1 MSDKRVVITGLGVLS
16 PIGNTTS
23 EAWENA
29 VNGKS
34 GVSRI
39 STLDPELFTSQV
51 AGMVKDF
58 DPAEVLDPK
67 SARRNDR
74 YTQFAMA
81 AARQAWADSGLSEES
96 IDPERVGVIIGSGV
110 GGMET
115 FETQH
120 TIAMDRGPRRIS
132 SMFVPMMISN
142 MAAGQVA
149 IDLNAK
155 GPNFATVT
163 ACASSSHAIASSV
176 DAIHLGR
183 AEVMVTGGS
192 EAPITLMSVGGFCSM
207 KALCTTFNDDP
218 EKASRPFDKDRSGF
232 VIAEGACIL
241 VLEELEHA
249 EARGADI
256 IAEIAGVGMSCDAH
270 HITAPAPG
278 GEGCARAM
286 TMAMKDAGMTPGDV
300 DYVNAHGTSTIL
312 NDINETSAIKAALG
326 SHADEVLVS
335 STKSTHGHML
345 GATGAMEI
353 MLSSLALKNGL
364 VPPTSTLE
372 TPGEGCD
379 LDYVP
384 GTARK
389 ANIQCALSNSLGFG
403 GHNVSIALRKYKGD
417 S

>member
-1 MSDKRVVITGLGVLS
+1 MSDKRVVITGLGVFS

-23 EAWENA
+23 EAWKNA
-29 VNGKS
+29 VDGNS
-34 GVSRI
+34 GVGRLSNI
-39 STLDPELFTSQV
+39 DPEPFTSQV
-51 AGMVKDF
+51 AGEVKDF
-58 DPAEVLDPK
+58 DPAALLGPK
-67 SARRNDR
+67 NARRNDR

-81 AARQAWADSGLSEES
+81 AAEQAWEASGLSGET

-115 FETQH
+115 FEAQH

-163 ACASSSHAIASSV
+163 ACASSSHAIACSV
-176 DAIHLGR
+176 DSIRLGR

-192 EAPITLMSVGGFCSM
+192 EAPLTLMSIGGFCSM
-207 KALCTTFNDDP
+207 KALSTKFNEEP
-218 EKASRPFDKDRSGF
+218 KKASRPFDKDRDGF

-241 VLEELEHA
+241 VIEELEHA
-249 EARGADI
+249 IARGADI
-256 IAEIAGVGMSCDAH
+256 IAEMAGVGMSCDAH

-286 TMAMKDAGMTPGDV
+286 RMAMKDAGMKPEDV
-300 DYVNAHGTSTIL
+300 DYINAHGTSTNL
-312 NDINETSAIKAALG
+312 NDINETAAIRAALKD
-326 SHADEVLVS
+326 HADNVMVS
-335 STKSTHGHML
+335 STKSVHGHML
-345 GATGAMEI
+345 GATGGMEI
-353 MLSSLALKNGL
+353 MLTALALKNGI
-364 VPPTSTLE
+364 VPPTATHES
-372 TPGEGCD
+372 PGEGCD

-389 ANIQCALSNSLGFG
+389 ADIQCALSNSLGFG
-403 GHNVSIALRKYKGD
+403 GHNVCIALRKYKGNN
-417 S
+417 

>member
-1 MSDKRVVITGLGVLS
+1 MSDKRVVITGLGVFS

-29 VNGKS
+29 VAGKS
-34 GVSRI
+34 GVTRLSI
-39 STLDPELFTSQV
+39 IDPELFTSQV
-51 AGMVKDF
+51 AGQVKDF
-58 DPAEVLDPK
+58 DPVELLGAK
-67 SARRNDR
+67 RARRNDR
-74 YTQFAMA
+74 YTQLAMA
-81 AARQAWADSGLSEES
+81 AAEQAWEDSGLSEES

-115 FETQH
+115 FEKQH
-120 TIAMDRGPRRIS
+120 AIAMERGPRRIS

-163 ACASSSHAIASSV
+163 ACASSSHAFASSV
-176 DAIHLGR
+176 DAIRLGR

-192 EAPITLMSVGGFCSM
+192 EAPLTMMSIGGFCSM
-207 KALCTTFNDDP
+207 KALCTTFNDEP

-241 VLEELEHA
+241 VIEEMEHA
-249 EARGADI
+249 LARGAHI
-256 IAEIAGVGMSCDAH
+256 IAEVSGVGMSCDAH

-286 TMAMKDAGMTPGDV
+286 RMAMADAGMEYGDV

-312 NDINETSAIKAALG
+312 NDINESAAIRDALKDQ
-326 SHADEVLVS
+326 ADKVMVS
-335 STKSTHGHML
+335 STKSVHGHML

-353 MLSSLALKNGL
+353 MLTALALEKGI
-364 VPPTSTLE
+364 VPPTATHENS
-372 TPGEGCD
+372 GEGCD

-384 GTARK
+384 GVARK
-389 ANIQCALSNSLGFG
+389 ADIRCALSNSLGFG
-403 GHNVSIALRKYKGD
+403 GHNVCIALRKYKGD
-417 S
+417 N

>member
-29 VNGKS
+29 IAGKS
-34 GVSRI
+34 GVTRLSI
-39 STLDPELFTSQV
+39 IDPDLFTSQV
-51 AGMVKDF
+51 AGQVKDF
-58 DPAEVLDPK
+58 DAVELLGPK
-67 SARRNDR
+67 RARRNDR
-74 YTQFAMA
+74 YTQLAMA
-81 AARQAWADSGLSEES
+81 AAAQAWEDSGLSEKS
-96 IDPERVGVIIGSGV
+96 IDPERVGVVIGSGV
-110 GGMET
+110 GGMAT
-115 FETQH
+115 FEKQH
-120 TIAMDRGPRRIS
+120 SIGLERGPRRIS

-176 DAIHLGR
+176 DAIRLGR

-192 EAPITLMSVGGFCSM
+192 EAPLTMMSVGGFCSM
-207 KALCTTFNDDP
+207 KALCTTFNDEP

-249 EARGADI
+249 VARGAHI
-256 IAEIAGVGMSCDAH
+256 IAEVSGVGMSCDAH

-286 TMAMKDAGMTPGDV
+286 RMAMSDAGMAPGDV
-300 DYVNAHGTSTIL
+300 DYVNAHGTSTNL
-312 NDINETSAIKAALG
+312 NDINETAAIRGALG
-326 SHADEVLVS
+326 DHAYKVMVS
-335 STKSTHGHML
+335 STKSVHGHML
-345 GATGAMEI
+345 GARA
-353 MLSSLALKNGL
+353 
-364 VPPTSTLE
+364 
-372 TPGEGCD
+372 
-379 LDYVP
+379 
-384 GTARK
+384 
-389 ANIQCALSNSLGFG
+389 
-403 GHNVSIALRKYKGD
+403 VSMISMAPVAP
-417 S
+417 SM

>member
-1 MSDKRVVITGLGVLS
+1 MSDKRVVITGLGVFS
-16 PIGNTTS
+16 PIGNDVK
-23 EAWENA
+23 EVWGNA
-29 VNGKS
+29 IAGKS
-34 GVSRI
+34 GVTRLSKI
-39 STLDPELFTSQV
+39 DPEQFTSQV
-51 AGMVKDF
+51 AGEVKNF
-58 DPAEVLDPK
+58 DPAEILGAK
-67 SARRNDR
+67 KARRNDR
-74 YTQFAMA
+74 YTQLAMA
-81 AARQAWADSGLSEES
+81 AAEQAWADSGLSEAS

-120 TIAMDRGPRRIS
+120 AIALDRGPRRIS

-176 DAIHLGR
+176 DSIRLGR

-192 EAPITLMSVGGFCSM
+192 EAPLTLMSIGGFCSM
-207 KALCTTFNDDP
+207 KALCATFNDEP

-249 EARGADI
+249 KARGATI
-256 IAEIAGVGMSCDAH
+256 FAEVAGVGMSCDAH

-286 TMAMKDAGMTPGDV
+286 RMAMKDAGMEPADV
-300 DYVNAHGTSTIL
+300 NYINAHGTSTNL
-312 NDINETSAIKAALG
+312 NDINETAAIRAALG
-326 SHADEVLVS
+326 DSADSVMVS
-335 STKSTHGHML
+335 STKSVHGHML
-345 GATGAMEI
+345 GATGGMEI
-353 MLSSLALKNGL
+353 MLTALALKNGI
-364 VPPTSTLE
+364 VPPTATHE
-372 TPGEGCD
+372 NPGEGCD

-384 GTARK
+384 GKARE
-389 ANIQCALSNSLGFG
+389 ADIQCALSNSLGFG
-403 GHNVSIALRKYKGD
+403 GHNVCIALRKY
-417 S
+417 

>member
-1 MSDKRVVITGLGVLS
+1 MSDKRVVITGLGVFS
-16 PIGNTTS
+16 PIGNTIS

-29 VNGKS
+29 VAGKS
-34 GVSRI
+34 GVTRLSI
-39 STLDPELFTSQV
+39 IDPDLFTSQV
-51 AGMVKDF
+51 AGQVKDF
-58 DPAEVLDPK
+58 DAAELLGPK
-67 SARRNDR
+67 RARRNDR
-74 YTQFAMA
+74 YTQLAMA
-81 AARQAWADSGLSEES
+81 AAAQAWEDSGLSEES

-115 FETQH
+115 FEKQH
-120 TIAMDRGPRRIS
+120 AIAMERGPRRIS

-163 ACASSSHAIASSV
+163 ACASSSHAVASSV
-176 DAIHLGR
+176 DAIRLGR

-192 EAPITLMSVGGFCSM
+192 EAPLTMMSVGGFCSM
-207 KALCTTFNDDP
+207 KALCTTFNDEP

-241 VLEELEHA
+241 VLEEFEHA
-249 EARGADI
+249 AARGAHI
-256 IAEIAGVGMSCDAH
+256 IAEVAGVGMSCDAH

-286 TMAMKDAGMTPGDV
+286 RMAMSDAGMASGDV
-300 DYVNAHGTSTIL
+300 DYVNAHGTSTNL
-312 NDINETSAIKAALG
+312 NDINETAAIRGALEDQ
-326 SHADEVLVS
+326 ADKVMVS
-335 STKSTHGHML
+335 STKSVHGHML

-353 MLSSLALKNGL
+353 MLTALALKNGI
-364 VPPTSTLE
+364 VPPTATHE
-372 TPGEGCD
+372 NPGEGCD

-389 ANIQCALSNSLGFG
+389 ADIQCALSNSLGFG
-403 GHNVSIALRKYKGD
+403 GHNVCIALRKYKGD
-417 S
+417 N

>member
-1 MSDKRVVITGLGVLS
+1 MSDKRVVITGLGVFS

-29 VNGKS
+29 VAGKS
-34 GVSRI
+34 GVVRL
-39 STLDPELFTSQV
+39 STIDPEPFTSQV
-51 AGMVKDF
+51 AGEVKDF
-58 DPAEVLDPK
+58 DPAELLGPK
-67 SARRNDR
+67 NARRNDR
-74 YTQFAMA
+74 YTQLAMA
-81 AARQAWADSGLSEES
+81 AAEQAWENSGLSDET

-115 FETQH
+115 FEKQH
-120 TIAMDRGPRRIS
+120 AIAMDRGPRRIS
-132 SMFVPMMISN
+132 SLFVPMMISN

-176 DAIHLGR
+176 DAIRLGR

-192 EAPITLMSVGGFCSM
+192 EAPLTMMSVGGFCSM
-207 KALCTTFNDDP
+207 KALCTTFNDEP

-232 VIAEGACIL
+232 VIAEGACII

-249 EARGADI
+249 KARGVSI
-256 IAEIAGVGMSCDAH
+256 IAEVAGVGMSCDAH

-286 TMAMKDAGMTPGDV
+286 RMAMNDAGMQPEDV
-300 DYVNAHGTSTIL
+300 DYVNAHGTSTHL
-312 NDINETSAIKAALG
+312 NDINETAAIRAALG
-326 SHADEVLVS
+326 DRADKVLVS
-335 STKSTHGHML
+335 STKSVHGHML
-345 GATGAMEI
+345 GATGGMEI
-353 MLSSLALKNGL
+353 MLTALALKNGI
-364 VPPTSTLE
+364 VPPTATHE
-372 TPGEGCD
+372 NPGEGCD

-389 ANIQCALSNSLGFG
+389 ADIKCALSNSLGFG
-403 GHNVSIALRKYKGD
+403 GHNVCIALRKYKGD

>member
-1 MSDKRVVITGLGVLS
+1 MSDKRVVITGLGVFS

-23 EAWENA
+23 EAWKNA
-29 VNGKS
+29 VDGNS
-34 GVSRI
+34 GVGRLSNI
-39 STLDPELFTSQV
+39 DPEPFTSQV
-51 AGMVKDF
+51 AGEVKDF
-58 DPAEVLDPK
+58 DPVALLGPK
-67 SARRNDR
+67 NARRNDR
-74 YTQFAMA
+74 YTQLAMA
-81 AARQAWADSGLSEES
+81 AAEQAWEASGLSGET

-120 TIAMDRGPRRIS
+120 TTALDRGPRRIS

-163 ACASSSHAIASSV
+163 ACASSSHAIACSV
-176 DAIHLGR
+176 DSIRLGR

-192 EAPITLMSVGGFCSM
+192 EAPLTLMSIGGFCSM
-207 KALCTTFNDDP
+207 KALCTTYNEEP
-218 EKASRPFDKDRSGF
+218 EKASRPFDKDRAGF
-232 VIAEGACIL
+232 VIAEGSCIL
-241 VLEELEHA
+241 VIEELEHA
-249 EARGADI
+249 IARGASI

-286 TMAMKDAGMTPGDV
+286 RMAMKDAGMKPEDV
-300 DYVNAHGTSTIL
+300 DYVNAHGTSTHL
-312 NDINETSAIKAALG
+312 NDINETSAIRAALG
-326 SHADEVLVS
+326 DQADKVMVS
-335 STKSTHGHML
+335 STKSVHGHML
-345 GATGAMEI
+345 GATGGMEV
-353 MLSSLALKNGL
+353 MLTALALKNGI
-364 VPPTSTLE
+364 VPPTATHES
-372 TPGEGCD
+372 PGEGCD

-389 ANIQCALSNSLGFG
+389 ADIQCALSNSLGFG
-403 GHNVSIALRKYKGD
+403 GHNVCIALRKYKGD
-417 S
+417 N